1 MTEKYTRTASHDLLQ
16 GLVDLGIEYLFC
28 NLGTDHAPLIEEM
41 AHWRAQG
48 KSFPQLILCPHE
60 NTAVHM
66 AGGYAVATGRGQ
78 AVLVHVDAGTANA
91 AMGLHNLCRT
101 RIPVLLIA
109 GRAPATT
116 FDNVTGGRD
125 TYVHFI
131 QEPFDQAS
139 VVRPYVKWEYNLAWP
154 SMAHEVISRAGA
166 VMQSDPTGPVYLTLP
181 REVLA
186 APVDAESLGAYGH
199 QNHLPVKAQGA
210 DADAIQAIARQLMA
224 SENPMLVS
232 AYAGRNHE
240 APALIEKLAEL
251 CGMRVCE
258 FNSIYLNIRRDS
270 PYFAGYHPGAFTEQA
285 DFGLMVDVDVPWI
298 PKTTRVNPNAYW
310 AQMDVDAIKRDIP
323 MWGFALNARL
333 EGDSVKL
340 LTQLIAAIEQN
351 ATPEFRFKAQQR
363 GQVLKAEHAKNKQRA
378 AKMAQEPGTLNAINP
393 HFLCAAL
400 GQHIHLEDV
409 VLNEAIRNTM
419 AVFEQIPRELPG
431 SLMGLSGGGLGFS
444 AGTALGMKL
453 AQASSN
459 ALSNAQGRVIHFVGD
474 GSFYFSNPSA
484 VYAVARQ
491 YNLPIL
497 TVLLDN
503 GGWSAV
509 KESTLRMYP
518 LGEAKNTNQFASD
531 LGYCTD
537 FAAIAEAAGAHGE
550 RLVDPTQVSASIA
563 RCLAALDAGQSALL
577 HVRITPL

>member
-1 MTEKYTRTASHDLLQ
+1 MSKEYMRTASNDLLQ

-41 AHWRAQG
+41 AHWREQG
-48 KSFPQLILCPHE
+48 RAFPKLILCPHE

-109 GRAPATT
+109 GRAPMTT
-116 FDNVTGGRD
+116 FDDVTGGRD

-154 SMAHEVISRAGA
+154 SMAHEVVSRAGA

-186 APVDAESLGAYGH
+186 APVDAASVGAYGH

-210 DADAIQAIARQLMA
+210 DSSAVRAIAEQLMR
-224 SENPMLVS
+224 SENPMLVT
-232 AYAGRNHE
+232 AYAGRNRE
-240 APALIEKLAEL
+240 APALIEKLAAL

-258 FNSIYLNIRRDS
+258 FNTIYMNIRRES
-270 PYFAGYHPGAFTEQA
+270 PYFGGYNPAAFTEQA

-310 AQMDVDAIKRDIP
+310 AQLDVDAIKRDIP
-323 MWGFALNARL
+323 MWGFPLNARI
-333 EGDSVKL
+333 EGDSVRL
-340 LTQLIAAIEQN
+340 ITQLIEIIESS
-351 ATPEFRFKAQQR
+351 ATPEFKTKAAAR
-363 GQVLKAEHAKNKQRA
+363 GLALKSAHAQNRQKA
-378 AKMAQEPGTLNAINP
+378 ASLAQARGVVNAINP
-393 HFLCAAL
+393 HYLCAVM
-400 GQHIHLEDV
+400 GQKIDLHDV

-419 AVFEQIPRELPG
+419 AVFEQIPREVPG

-444 AGTALGMKL
+444 AGTALGIKL
-453 AQASSN
+453 AQAKN
-459 ALSNAQGRVIHFVGD
+459 RVIHFVGD
-474 GSFYFSNPSA
+474 GSFYFSNPSS
-484 VYAVARQ
+484 VYAVANQ
-491 YNLPIL
+491 YGLPIL

-518 LGEAKNTNQFASD
+518 QGEAKSTNQFASD
-531 LGYCTD
+531 LGYSTD

-550 RLVDPTQVSASIA
+550 RLTDPEQVEATIE
-563 RCLAALDAGQSALL
+563 RCLDALDAGRSALL

>member
-1 MTEKYTRTASHDLLQ
+1 MSKEYMRTASSDLLQ

-41 AHWRAQG
+41 AHWREQG
-48 KSFPQLILCPHE
+48 RAFPKLILCPHE

-109 GRAPATT
+109 GRAPMTT
-116 FDNVTGGRD
+116 FDDVTGGRD

-154 SMAHEVISRAGA
+154 SMAHEVVSRAGA

-186 APVDAESLGAYGH
+186 APVDAASVGAYGH
-199 QNHLPVKAQGA
+199 QNHLPVRAQGA
-210 DADAIQAIARQLMA
+210 DPSAVRAIAEQLMR
-224 SENPMLVS
+224 SDNPMLVT
-232 AYAGRNHE
+232 AYAGRNRE
-240 APALIEKLAEL
+240 APALIEKLAVL

-258 FNSIYLNIRRDS
+258 FNTIYMNIRRDS
-270 PYFAGYHPGAFTEQA
+270 PYFAGYNPAAFTEQA

-310 AQMDVDAIKRDIP
+310 AQLDVDAIKRDIP
-323 MWGFALNARL
+323 MWGFPLNARI
-333 EGDSVKL
+333 EGDSVRL
-340 LTQLIAAIEQN
+340 IAQLIEIIESS
-351 ATPEFRFKAQQR
+351 ATPEFKTKAAAR
-363 GQVLKAEHAKNKQRA
+363 GLALKTAHAQNRQKA
-378 AKMAQEPGTLNAINP
+378 ASLAQAKGVVNAINP
-393 HFLCAAL
+393 HYLCAVM
-400 GQHIHLEDV
+400 GQKIDLHDV

-419 AVFEQIPRELPG
+419 AVFEQIPREVPG

-444 AGTALGMKL
+444 AGTALGIKL
-453 AQASSN
+453 AQAKN
-459 ALSNAQGRVIHFVGD
+459 RVIHFVGD
-474 GSFYFSNPSA
+474 GSFYFSNPSS
-484 VYAVARQ
+484 VYSVANQ
-491 YNLPIL
+491 YGLPIL

-518 LGEAKNTNQFASD
+518 QGEAKSTNQFASD
-531 LGYCTD
+531 LGYATD

-550 RLVDPTQVSASIA
+550 RLTDPEQVEAAIE
-563 RCLAALDAGQSALL
+563 RCLAALDAGRSALL

>member
-1 MTEKYTRTASHDLLQ
+1 MSENYTRTASHDLLQ

-41 AHWRAQG
+41 AHWREQG
-48 KSFPQLILCPHE
+48 RAFPKLILCPHE

-109 GRAPATT
+109 GRAPMST
-116 FDNVTGGRD
+116 FDSATGGRD

-186 APVDAESLGAYGH
+186 APVDAQSIGAYGH

-210 DADAIQAIARQLMA
+210 DAYAIAQIAAKLMA
-224 SENPMLVS
+224 SENPMLVT
-232 AYAGRNHE
+232 AYAGRNRA
-240 APALIEKLAEL
+240 APALIEKLAML

-258 FNSIYLNIRRDS
+258 FNSIYLNIRRNS
-270 PYFAGYHPGAFTEQA
+270 PFFAGYNPAAFTEQA

-310 AQMDVDAIKRDIP
+310 AQLDVDAIKRDIP
-323 MWGFALNARL
+323 MWGFPLNARI
-333 EGDSVKL
+333 EGDSVRL
-340 LTQLIAAIEQN
+340 LTQLIECIEQT
-351 ATPEFRFKAQQR
+351 ATPAFKAMASQR
-363 GQVLKAEHAKNKQRA
+363 SLIIQAEHEKNQQKA
-378 AKMAQEPGTLNAINP
+378 AAMAQEPGKVNAINP
-393 HFLCAAL
+393 HFLCAAI
-400 GQHIHLEDV
+400 GRQIRSEDV

-419 AVFEQIPRELPG
+419 AVFEQIPREMPG
-431 SLMGLSGGGLGFS
+431 TLMGLSGGGLGFS
-444 AGTALGMKL
+444 AGTALGIKL
-453 AQASSN
+453 AQTQS
-459 ALSNAQGRVIHFVGD
+459 RVIHFVGD
-474 GSFYFSNPSA
+474 GSFYFSNPSS
-484 VYAVARQ
+484 VYAVAHQ
-491 YNLPIL
+491 YDLPIL

-518 LGEAKNTNQFASD
+518 QGEAKSTNQFASD
-531 LGYCTD
+531 LGYGTD

-550 RLVDPTQVSASIA
+550 RLVDPSQTEAAIA

>member
-1 MTEKYTRTASHDLLQ
+1 MSKEYMRTASSDLLQ

-41 AHWRAQG
+41 AHWREQG
-48 KSFPQLILCPHE
+48 RAFPKLILCPHE

-109 GRAPATT
+109 GRAPMTT
-116 FDNVTGGRD
+116 FDDVTGGRD

-154 SMAHEVISRAGA
+154 SMAHEVVSRAGA

-186 APVDAESLGAYGH
+186 APVDAASVGAYGH
-199 QNHLPVKAQGA
+199 QNHLPVRAQGA
-210 DADAIQAIARQLMA
+210 DPSAVRAIAEQLMR
-224 SENPMLVS
+224 SDNPMLVT
-232 AYAGRNHE
+232 AYAGRNRE
-240 APALIEKLAEL
+240 APALIEKLAIL

-258 FNSIYLNIRRDS
+258 FNTIYMNIRRDS
-270 PYFAGYHPGAFTEQA
+270 PYFAGYNPAAFTEQA

-310 AQMDVDAIKRDIP
+310 AQLDVDAIKRDIP
-323 MWGFALNARL
+323 MWGFPLNARI
-333 EGDSVKL
+333 EGDSVRL
-340 LTQLIAAIEQN
+340 IAQLIEIIESS
-351 ATPEFRFKAQQR
+351 ATPEFKTKAAAR
-363 GQVLKAEHAKNKQRA
+363 GLALKTAHAQNRQKA
-378 AKMAQEPGTLNAINP
+378 ASLAQAKGVVNAINP
-393 HFLCAAL
+393 HYLCAVM
-400 GQHIHLEDV
+400 GQKIDLHDV

-419 AVFEQIPRELPG
+419 AVFEQIPREVPG

-444 AGTALGMKL
+444 AGTALGIKL
-453 AQASSN
+453 AQAKN
-459 ALSNAQGRVIHFVGD
+459 RVIHFVGD
-474 GSFYFSNPSA
+474 GSFYFSNPSS
-484 VYAVARQ
+484 VYAVANQ
-491 YNLPIL
+491 YGLPIL

-518 LGEAKNTNQFASD
+518 QGEAKSTNQFASD
-531 LGYCTD
+531 LGYATD

-550 RLVDPTQVSASIA
+550 RLTDPEQVEAAIE
-563 RCLAALDAGQSALL
+563 RCLAALDAGRSALL

>member
-1 MTEKYTRTASHDLLQ
+1 MSENYTRTASHDLLQ

-41 AHWRAQG
+41 AHWREQG
-48 KSFPQLILCPHE
+48 RAFPKLILCPHE

-109 GRAPATT
+109 GRAPMST
-116 FDNVTGGRD
+116 FDSATGGRD

-186 APVDAESLGAYGH
+186 APVDAQSIGAYGH

-210 DADAIQAIARQLMA
+210 DANAIAQIAAKLMA
-224 SENPMLVS
+224 SENPMLVT
-232 AYAGRNHE
+232 AYAGRNHA
-240 APALIEKLAEL
+240 APALIEKLAML

-258 FNSIYLNIRRDS
+258 FNSIYLNIRRNS
-270 PYFAGYHPGAFTEQA
+270 PFFAGYNPTAFTEQA

-310 AQMDVDAIKRDIP
+310 AQLDVDAIKRDIP
-323 MWGFALNARL
+323 MWGFPLNARI
-333 EGDSVKL
+333 EGDSVRL
-340 LTQLIAAIEQN
+340 LTQLIECIEQT
-351 ATPEFRFKAQQR
+351 ATPAFKAMASQR
-363 GQVLKAEHAKNKQRA
+363 SLIIQAEHEKNQQRA
-378 AKMAQEPGTLNAINP
+378 ATMAQEPGKVNAINP
-393 HFLCAAL
+393 HFLCAAI
-400 GQHIHLEDV
+400 GRQIRSEDV

-419 AVFEQIPRELPG
+419 AVFEQIPREMPG
-431 SLMGLSGGGLGFS
+431 TLMGLSGGGLGFS
-444 AGTALGMKL
+444 AGTALGIKL
-453 AQASSN
+453 AQSQS
-459 ALSNAQGRVIHFVGD
+459 RVIHFVGD
-474 GSFYFSNPSA
+474 GSFYFSNPSS
-484 VYAVARQ
+484 VYAVAHQ
-491 YNLPIL
+491 YDLPIL

-518 LGEAKNTNQFASD
+518 KGEAKSTNQFASD
-531 LGYCTD
+531 LGYGTD

-550 RLVDPTQVSASIA
+550 RLVDPSQTEAAVA

>member
-1 MTEKYTRTASHDLLQ
+1 MTQEYIRTAANDLLQ

-41 AHWRAQG
+41 AHWREQG
-48 KSFPQLILCPHE
+48 RAFPKLILCPHE

-109 GRAPATT
+109 GRAPMST
-116 FDNVTGGRD
+116 FDDATGGRD

-154 SMAHEVISRAGA
+154 SMAHEVVSRAGA

-186 APVDAESLGAYGH
+186 APVDAASVGAFGH

-210 DADAIQAIARQLMA
+210 DPSAVRAIAEQLMR
-224 SENPMLVS
+224 SENPMLVT
-232 AYAGRNHE
+232 AYAGRNHQ
-240 APALIEKLAEL
+240 APALIEKLAIL

-258 FNSIYLNIRRDS
+258 FNSIYMNIRRDS
-270 PYFAGYHPGAFTEQA
+270 PYFAGYNPAAFTEQA
-285 DFGLMVDVDVPWI
+285 DFGLLVDVDVPWI

-310 AQMDVDAIKRDIP
+310 AQLDVDAIKRDIP
-323 MWGFALNARL
+323 MWGFPLNARI
-333 EGDSVKL
+333 EGDSVRL
-340 LTQLIAAIEQN
+340 ITQLIEIIEAS
-351 ATPEFRFKAQQR
+351 ATPAFKTKAADRALALQAAHAQNR
-363 GQVLKAEHAKNKQRA
+363 QRA
-378 AKMAQEPGTLNAINP
+378 ASLAQAPGVVNAINP
-393 HFLCAAL
+393 HYLCAAI
-400 GQHIHLEDV
+400 GQQIRLQDM

-419 AVFEQIPRELPG
+419 AVFEQIPREVPG

-453 AQASSN
+453 AQADN
-459 ALSNAQGRVIHFVGD
+459 RVIHFVGD
-474 GSFYFSNPSA
+474 GSFYFSNPSS
-484 VYAVARQ
+484 VYAVASQ
-491 YNLPIL
+491 YGLPIL

-518 LGEAKNTNQFASD
+518 QGQAKGTNQFASD
-531 LGYCTD
+531 LGYPTD

-550 RLVDPTQVSASIA
+550 RLVDPAHVEAAIA
-563 RCLAALDAGQSALL
+563 RCLAALDAGRSALL

>member
-1 MTEKYTRTASHDLLQ
+1 MSENYTRTASHDLLQ
-16 GLVDLGIEYLFC
+16 GLVDLGIDYLFC

-41 AHWRAQG
+41 AHWREQG
-48 KSFPQLILCPHE
+48 RAFPKLILCPHE

-109 GRAPATT
+109 GRAPMST
-116 FDNVTGGRD
+116 FDSATGGRD

-186 APVDAESLGAYGH
+186 APVDAQSLGAYGH

-210 DADAIQAIARQLMA
+210 DAKAIQQIAAKLMS
-224 SENPMLVS
+224 SENPMLVT
-232 AYAGRNHE
+232 AYAGRNHA
-240 APALIEKLAEL
+240 APALIEKLASV

-258 FNSIYLNIRRDS
+258 FNSIYLNIRRNS
-270 PYFAGYHPGAFTEQA
+270 PFFAGYNPAALTEQA

-298 PKTTRVNPNAYW
+298 PKTTRVNPHAYW
-310 AQMDVDAIKRDIP
+310 AQLDVDAIKRDIP
-323 MWGFALNARL
+323 MWSFPLNARI
-333 EGDSVKL
+333 EGDSVRL
-340 LTQLIAAIEQN
+340 LTQLIECIEET
-351 ATPEFRFKAQQR
+351 ATPSFKAMAIQR
-363 GQVLKAEHAKNKQRA
+363 SLIIQAEHEKNQQRA
-378 AKMAQEPGTLNAINP
+378 AAMAKEPGKVNAINP
-393 HFLCAAL
+393 HFLCAAIGL
-400 GQHIHLEDV
+400 QIRSEDV
-409 VLNEAIRNTM
+409 ILNEAIRNTM

-431 SLMGLSGGGLGFS
+431 TLMGLSGGGLGFS
-444 AGTALGMKL
+444 AGTALGIKL
-453 AQASSN
+453 AQTQS
-459 ALSNAQGRVIHFVGD
+459 RVIHFVGD
-474 GSFYFSNPSA
+474 GSFYFSNPSS

-518 LGEAKNTNQFASD
+518 HGEAKSTNQFASD
-531 LGYCTD
+531 LGYGTD

-550 RLVDPTQVSASIA
+550 RLVDPSQTEAAIE

>member
-1 MTEKYTRTASHDLLQ
+1 MSQPYTRTASNDLLQ

-41 AHWRAQG
+41 AHWREQG
-48 KSFPQLILCPHE
+48 RAFPNLILCPHE

-109 GRAPATT
+109 GRAPMTT
-116 FDNVTGGRD
+116 FDDVTGGRD

-154 SMAHEVISRAGA
+154 SMAHEVVSRAGA

-186 APVDAESLGAYGH
+186 APVDAASVGAYGH

-210 DADAIQAIARQLMA
+210 DASAVRAIAEQLMR
-224 SENPMLVS
+224 SDNPMLVT
-232 AYAGRNHE
+232 AYAGRNRE
-240 APALIEKLAEL
+240 APALIEKLAVL

-258 FNSIYLNIRRDS
+258 FNTIYMNIRRDS
-270 PYFAGYHPGAFTEQA
+270 PYFAGYNPAAFTEQA

-310 AQMDVDAIKRDIP
+310 AQLDVDAIKRDIP
-323 MWGFALNARL
+323 MWGFPLNARI
-333 EGDSVKL
+333 EGDSARL
-340 LTQLIAAIEQN
+340 IAQLIEIIESS
-351 ATPEFRFKAQQR
+351 ATPEFKTKAAARGLAFKTAHAQNRQ
-363 GQVLKAEHAKNKQRA
+363 KAASLAQAK
-378 AKMAQEPGTLNAINP
+378 GVVNAINP
-393 HFLCAAL
+393 HYLCAVM
-400 GQHIHLEDV
+400 GQKIDLHDV

-419 AVFEQIPRELPG
+419 AVFEQIPREVPG

-444 AGTALGMKL
+444 AGTALGIKL
-453 AQASSN
+453 AQADN
-459 ALSNAQGRVIHFVGD
+459 RVIHFVGD
-474 GSFYFSNPSA
+474 GSFYFSNPSS
-484 VYAVARQ
+484 VYAVANQ
-491 YNLPIL
+491 YGLPIL

-518 LGEAKNTNQFASD
+518 QGEAKSTNQFASD
-531 LGYCTD
+531 LGYSTD

-550 RLVDPTQVSASIA
+550 RLTDPEQVEAAIE
-563 RCLAALDAGQSALL
+563 RCLAALDAGRSALL

>member
-1 MTEKYTRTASHDLLQ
+1 MSQPYIRTASNDLLQ

-41 AHWRAQG
+41 AHWREQG
-48 KSFPQLILCPHE
+48 RAFPKLILCPHE

-109 GRAPATT
+109 GRAPMST
-116 FDNVTGGRD
+116 FDGATGGRD

-154 SMAHEVISRAGA
+154 SMAHEVVSRAGA

-186 APVDAESLGAYGH
+186 APVDAASVGAYGH

-210 DADAIQAIARQLMA
+210 DASAVRAIAEQLMR
-224 SENPMLVS
+224 SDNPMLVT
-232 AYAGRNHE
+232 AYAGRNRE
-240 APALIEKLAEL
+240 APALIEKLAVL

-258 FNSIYLNIRRDS
+258 FNTIYMNIRRDS
-270 PYFAGYHPGAFTEQA
+270 PYFAGYNPAAFTEQA

-310 AQMDVDAIKRDIP
+310 AQLDVDAIKRDIP
-323 MWGFALNARL
+323 MWGFPLNARI
-333 EGDSVKL
+333 EGDSVRL
-340 LTQLIAAIEQN
+340 IVQLIEIIESS
-351 ATPEFRFKAQQR
+351 ATPEFKTKAAARGLAFKTAHAQ
-363 GQVLKAEHAKNKQRA
+363 NKQKA
-378 AKMAQEPGTLNAINP
+378 ASLAQAKGVVNAINP
-393 HFLCAAL
+393 HYLCAVM
-400 GQHIHLEDV
+400 GQKIEMHDV

-419 AVFEQIPRELPG
+419 AVFEQIPREVPG

-444 AGTALGMKL
+444 AGTALGIKL
-453 AQASSN
+453 AQADN
-459 ALSNAQGRVIHFVGD
+459 RVIHFVGD
-474 GSFYFSNPSA
+474 GSFYFSNPSS
-484 VYAVARQ
+484 VYAVANQ
-491 YNLPIL
+491 YGLPIL
-497 TVLLDN
+497 TVILDN

-518 LGEAKNTNQFASD
+518 QGEAKSTNQFASD
-531 LGYCTD
+531 LGYSTD

-550 RLVDPTQVSASIA
+550 RLTDPEQVEAAIE

>member
-1 MTEKYTRTASHDLLQ
+1 MTPSSNYTRTASHDLLQ

-41 AHWRAQG
+41 AHWRSQG
-48 KSFPQLILCPHE
+48 RAFPQLILCPHE

-109 GRAPATT
+109 GRAPMST
-116 FDNVTGGRD
+116 FDNATGGRD

-154 SMAHEVISRAGA
+154 SMAHEVVSRAGA

-186 APVDAESLGAYGH
+186 APVDAESIGAYGH
-199 QNHLPVKAQGA
+199 QNHMPVKAQGA
-210 DADAIQAIARQLMA
+210 DLETIQAIAAQLMA
-224 SENPMLVS
+224 SDNPMLVT

-240 APALIEKLAEL
+240 APALIERLAEL

-258 FNSIYLNIRRDS
+258 FNSIYLNIRRNS
-270 PYFAGYHPGAFTEQA
+270 PYFAGYNPAAFTAQA

-298 PKTTRVNPNAYW
+298 PKTTRVNPDAYW

-323 MWGFALNARL
+323 MWGFPLNARV

-340 LTQLIAAIEQN
+340 LKQLIAVIEN
-351 ATPEFRFKAQQR
+351 IATPEFKRKAQER
-363 GQVLKAEHAKNKQRA
+363 GQTFLAEQEKNKQRVA
-378 AKMAQEPGTLNAINP
+378 ALAHDPGKVNAINP
-393 HFLCAAL
+393 HFLCAAF
-400 GQHIHLEDV
+400 GQLIDSKDV

-419 AVFEQIPRELPG
+419 AVFEQIPREVPG

-453 AQASSN
+453 AQSEN
-459 ALSNAQGRVIHFVGD
+459 RVIHFVGD

-518 LGEAKNTNQFASD
+518 LGEAKKTDQFASD
-531 LGYCTD
+531 LGYGTD

-550 RLVDPTQVSASIA
+550 RLVDPAEVTASIK
-563 RCLAALDAGQSALL
+563 RCLAALDSGQSALL

>member
-1 MTEKYTRTASHDLLQ
+1 MSKEYMRTASSDLLQ

-41 AHWRAQG
+41 AHWREQG
-48 KSFPQLILCPHE
+48 RAFPKLILCPHE

-109 GRAPATT
+109 GRAPMTT
-116 FDNVTGGRD
+116 FDDVTGGRD

-154 SMAHEVISRAGA
+154 SMAHEVVSRAGA

-186 APVDAESLGAYGH
+186 APVDAASVGAYGH
-199 QNHLPVKAQGA
+199 QNHLPVRAQGA
-210 DADAIQAIARQLMA
+210 DPSAVRAIAEQLMR
-224 SENPMLVS
+224 SDNPMLVT
-232 AYAGRNHE
+232 AYAGRNRE
-240 APALIEKLAEL
+240 APALIEKLAVL

-258 FNSIYLNIRRDS
+258 FNTIYMNIRRDS
-270 PYFAGYHPGAFTEQA
+270 PYFAGYNPAAFTEQA

-310 AQMDVDAIKRDIP
+310 AQLDVDAIKRDIP
-323 MWGFALNARL
+323 MWGFPLNARI
-333 EGDSVKL
+333 EGDSVRL
-340 LTQLIAAIEQN
+340 IAQLIEIIEN
-351 ATPEFRFKAQQR
+351 SATPEFKTKAATR
-363 GQVLKAEHAKNKQRA
+363 GLALKTAHEQNKQRA
-378 AKMAQEPGTLNAINP
+378 ASLAQVRGAVNAINP
-393 HFLCAAL
+393 HYLCAVM
-400 GQHIHLEDV
+400 GQQIDLHDV

-419 AVFEQIPRELPG
+419 AVFEQIPREVPG

-444 AGTALGMKL
+444 AGTALGIKL
-453 AQASSN
+453 AQAKN
-459 ALSNAQGRVIHFVGD
+459 RVIHFVGD
-474 GSFYFSNPSA
+474 GSFYFSNPSS
-484 VYAVARQ
+484 VYAVANQ
-491 YNLPIL
+491 YGLPIL

-518 LGEAKNTNQFASD
+518 QGEAKSTNQFASD
-531 LGYCTD
+531 LGYSTD

-550 RLVDPTQVSASIA
+550 RLTDPEQVEAAIE
-563 RCLAALDAGQSALL
+563 RCLAALDAGRSALL

>member
-1 MTEKYTRTASHDLLQ
+1 MSKEYMRTASSDLLQ

-41 AHWRAQG
+41 AHWREQG
-48 KSFPQLILCPHE
+48 RAFPKLILCPHE

-109 GRAPATT
+109 GRAPMTT
-116 FDNVTGGRD
+116 FDDVTGGRD

-154 SMAHEVISRAGA
+154 SMAHEVVSRAGA
-166 VMQSDPTGPVYLTLP
+166 VMQSDPTGPVYLTLR

-186 APVDAESLGAYGH
+186 APVDAASVGAYGH

-210 DADAIQAIARQLMA
+210 DASAVRAIAEQLMR
-224 SENPMLVS
+224 SDNPMLVT
-232 AYAGRNHE
+232 AYAGRNRE
-240 APALIEKLAEL
+240 APALIEKLAVL

-258 FNSIYLNIRRDS
+258 FNTIYMNIRRDS
-270 PYFAGYHPGAFTEQA
+270 PYFGGYNPAAFTEQA

-310 AQMDVDAIKRDIP
+310 AQLDVDAIKRDIP
-323 MWGFALNARL
+323 MWGFPLNARI
-333 EGDSVKL
+333 EGDSIRL
-340 LTQLIAAIEQN
+340 IAQLIEIIESS
-351 ATPEFRFKAQQR
+351 ATPEFKTKAAAR
-363 GQVLKAEHAKNKQRA
+363 GLALKTAHAQNRQKA
-378 AKMAQEPGTLNAINP
+378 ASLAQAKGVVNAINP
-393 HFLCAAL
+393 HYLCAVM
-400 GQHIHLEDV
+400 GQKIDLHDV

-419 AVFEQIPRELPG
+419 AVFEQIPREEPG

-444 AGTALGMKL
+444 AGTALGIKL
-453 AQASSN
+453 AQEKN
-459 ALSNAQGRVIHFVGD
+459 RVIHFVGD
-474 GSFYFSNPSA
+474 GSFYFSNPSS
-484 VYAVARQ
+484 VYAVANQ
-491 YNLPIL
+491 YGLPIL

-518 LGEAKNTNQFASD
+518 QGEAKSTNQFASD
-531 LGYCTD
+531 LGYSTD

-550 RLVDPTQVSASIA
+550 RLTDPEQVEAAVERS
-563 RCLAALDAGQSALL
+563 LAALDAGRSVLL

>member
-1 MTEKYTRTASHDLLQ
+1 MSENYTRTASHDLLQ

-41 AHWRAQG
+41 AHWREQG
-48 KSFPQLILCPHE
+48 RAFPKLILCPHE

-101 RIPVLLIA
+101 RTPVLLIA
-109 GRAPATT
+109 GRAPMST
-116 FDNVTGGRD
+116 FDSATGGRD

-186 APVDAESLGAYGH
+186 APVDAQSIGAYGH

-210 DADAIQAIARQLMA
+210 DANAIAQIAAKLMG
-224 SENPMLVS
+224 SENPMLVT
-232 AYAGRNHE
+232 AYAGRNHA
-240 APALIEKLAEL
+240 APALIEKLAML

-258 FNSIYLNIRRDS
+258 FNSIYLNIRRNS
-270 PYFAGYHPGAFTEQA
+270 PFFAGYNPAAFTEQA

-310 AQMDVDAIKRDIP
+310 AQLDVDAIKRDIP
-323 MWGFALNARL
+323 MWGFPLNARI
-333 EGDSVKL
+333 EGDSVRL
-340 LTQLIAAIEQN
+340 LTQLIECIEQT
-351 ATPEFRFKAQQR
+351 ATPAFKAMASQR
-363 GQVLKAEHAKNKQRA
+363 SLIIQAEHEKNQQKA
-378 AKMAQEPGTLNAINP
+378 AAMAQEPGKVNAINP
-393 HFLCAAL
+393 HFLCAAI
-400 GQHIHLEDV
+400 GRQIRSEDV

-419 AVFEQIPRELPG
+419 AVFEQIPREIPG
-431 SLMGLSGGGLGFS
+431 TLMGLSGGGLGFS
-444 AGTALGMKL
+444 AGTALGIKL
-453 AQASSN
+453 AQTQS
-459 ALSNAQGRVIHFVGD
+459 RVIHFVGD
-474 GSFYFSNPSA
+474 GSFYFSNPSS
-484 VYAVARQ
+484 VYAVAHQ
-491 YNLPIL
+491 YDLPIL

-518 LGEAKNTNQFASD
+518 KGEAKSTNQFASD
-531 LGYCTD
+531 LGYGTD

-550 RLVDPTQVSASIA
+550 RLVDPSQTEAAIA

>member
-1 MTEKYTRTASHDLLQ
+1 MSQPYTRTASNDLLQ

-41 AHWRAQG
+41 AHWREQG
-48 KSFPQLILCPHE
+48 RAFPNLILCPHE

-109 GRAPATT
+109 GRAPMTT
-116 FDNVTGGRD
+116 FDDVTGGRD

-154 SMAHEVISRAGA
+154 SMAHEVVSRAGA

-186 APVDAESLGAYGH
+186 APVDAASVGAYGH

-210 DADAIQAIARQLMA
+210 DASAVRAIAEQLMR
-224 SENPMLVS
+224 SDNPMLVT
-232 AYAGRNHE
+232 AYAGRNRE
-240 APALIEKLAEL
+240 APALIEKLAVL

-258 FNSIYLNIRRDS
+258 FNTIYMNIRRDS
-270 PYFAGYHPGAFTEQA
+270 PYFAGYNPAAFTEQA

-310 AQMDVDAIKRDIP
+310 AQLDVDAIKRDIP
-323 MWGFALNARL
+323 MWGFPLNARI
-333 EGDSVKL
+333 EGDSARL
-340 LTQLIAAIEQN
+340 IAQLIEIIESS
-351 ATPEFRFKAQQR
+351 ATPEFKTKAAAR
-363 GQVLKAEHAKNKQRA
+363 GLALKTAHAQNRQKA
-378 AKMAQEPGTLNAINP
+378 ASLAQAKGVVNAINP
-393 HFLCAAL
+393 HYLCAVM
-400 GQHIHLEDV
+400 GQKIDLHDV

-419 AVFEQIPRELPG
+419 AVFEQIPREVPG

-444 AGTALGMKL
+444 AGTALGIKL
-453 AQASSN
+453 AQADN
-459 ALSNAQGRVIHFVGD
+459 RVIHFVGD
-474 GSFYFSNPSA
+474 GSFYFSNPSS
-484 VYAVARQ
+484 VYAVANQ
-491 YNLPIL
+491 YGLPIL
-497 TVLLDN
+497 TVILDN

-518 LGEAKNTNQFASD
+518 QGEAKSTNQFASD
-531 LGYCTD
+531 LGYSTD

-550 RLVDPTQVSASIA
+550 RLTDPEQVEAAIE
-563 RCLAALDAGQSALL
+563 RCLAALDAGRSALL

>member
-1 MTEKYTRTASHDLLQ
+1 MRTASSDLLQ

-41 AHWRAQG
+41 AHWREQG
-48 KSFPQLILCPHE
+48 RAFPKLILCPHE

-109 GRAPATT
+109 GRAPMTT
-116 FDNVTGGRD
+116 FDDVTGGRD

-154 SMAHEVISRAGA
+154 AMAHEVVSRAGA

-186 APVDAESLGAYGH
+186 APVDAASVGAYGH

-210 DADAIQAIARQLMA
+210 DSSAVRAIAEQLMR
-224 SENPMLVS
+224 SENPMLIT

-240 APALIEKLAEL
+240 APALIEKLAAL

-258 FNSIYLNIRRDS
+258 FNTIYMNIRRDS
-270 PYFAGYHPGAFTEQA
+270 PYFGGYNPAAFTEQA

-310 AQMDVDAIKRDIP
+310 AQLDVDAIKRDIP
-323 MWGFALNARL
+323 MWGFPLNARI
-333 EGDSVKL
+333 EGDSVRL
-340 LTQLIAAIEQN
+340 ITQLIEIIESS
-351 ATPEFRFKAQQR
+351 ATPEFKTKAAAR
-363 GQVLKAEHAKNKQRA
+363 GLALKTAHAQNRQKA
-378 AKMAQEPGTLNAINP
+378 ASLAQARGVVNAINP
-393 HFLCAAL
+393 HYLCAVM
-400 GQHIHLEDV
+400 GQKIDLHDV

-419 AVFEQIPRELPG
+419 AVFEQIPREVPG

-444 AGTALGMKL
+444 AGTALGIKL
-453 AQASSN
+453 AQADN
-459 ALSNAQGRVIHFVGD
+459 RVIHFVGD
-474 GSFYFSNPSA
+474 GSFYFSNPSS
-484 VYAVARQ
+484 VYAVANQ
-491 YNLPIL
+491 YGLPIL

-518 LGEAKNTNQFASD
+518 QGEAKSTNQFASD
-531 LGYCTD
+531 LGYSTD

-550 RLVDPTQVSASIA
+550 RLTDPEQVEAAIE
-563 RCLAALDAGQSALL
+563 RCLAALDAGRSALL

>member
-1 MTEKYTRTASHDLLQ
+1 MSQEYIRTASHDLLQ

-41 AHWRAQG
+41 AHWREQG
-48 KSFPQLILCPHE
+48 RAFPKLILCPHE

-109 GRAPATT
+109 GRAPMST
-116 FDNVTGGRD
+116 FDDATGGRD

-154 SMAHEVISRAGA
+154 SMAHEVVSRAGA

-186 APVDAESLGAYGH
+186 APVDVASLGAYGH

-210 DADAIQAIARQLMA
+210 DTKAVRVIAEQLMR
-224 SENPMLVS
+224 SENPMLVT

-240 APALIEKLAEL
+240 APALIEKLAIL

-258 FNSIYLNIRRDS
+258 FNTIYMNIRRDS
-270 PYFAGYHPGAFTEQA
+270 PYFGGYNPAAFTEQA

-310 AQMDVDAIKRDIP
+310 AQLDVDAIKRDIP
-323 MWGFALNARL
+323 MWGFPLNARI
-333 EGDSVKL
+333 EGDSVRL
-340 LTQLIAAIEQN
+340 ISQLIEIIEGH
-351 ATPEFRFKAQQR
+351 ATPEFKIKAAAR
-363 GQVLKAEHAKNKQRA
+363 GLALQTAHAQNQHRA
-378 AKMAQEPGTLNAINP
+378 ASLAQVPGVVNAINP
-393 HFLCAAL
+393 HYLCAAI
-400 GQHIHLEDV
+400 GQQIDLHDV

-444 AGTALGMKL
+444 AGTALGIKL
-453 AQASSN
+453 AQAKN
-459 ALSNAQGRVIHFVGD
+459 RVIHFVGD
-474 GSFYFSNPSA
+474 GSFYFSNPSS
-484 VYAVARQ
+484 VYAVANQ
-491 YNLPIL
+491 YGLPIL

-518 LGEAKNTNQFASD
+518 QGEAKGTNQFASE
-531 LGYCTD
+531 LGYTTD

-550 RLVDPTQVSASIA
+550 SLVVPAQVEAAIA
-563 RCLAALDAGQSALL
+563 RCLAALDSGRSALL

>member
-1 MTEKYTRTASHDLLQ
+1 MSQPYIRTASNDLLQ

-41 AHWRAQG
+41 AHWREQG
-48 KSFPQLILCPHE
+48 RAFPKLILCPHE

-109 GRAPATT
+109 GRAPMST
-116 FDNVTGGRD
+116 FDGVRGGRD

-154 SMAHEVISRAGA
+154 SMAHEVVSRAGA

-186 APVDAESLGAYGH
+186 APVDAASVGAYGH

-210 DADAIQAIARQLMA
+210 DASAVRAIAEQLMR
-224 SENPMLVS
+224 SDNPMLVT
-232 AYAGRNHE
+232 AYAGRNRE
-240 APALIEKLAEL
+240 APALIEKLAVL

-258 FNSIYLNIRRDS
+258 FNTIYMNIRRDS
-270 PYFAGYHPGAFTEQA
+270 PYFAGYNPAAFTEQA

-310 AQMDVDAIKRDIP
+310 AQLDVDAIKRDIP
-323 MWGFALNARL
+323 MWGFPLNARI
-333 EGDSVKL
+333 EGDSVRL
-340 LTQLIAAIEQN
+340 IVQLIEIIESS
-351 ATPEFRFKAQQR
+351 ATPEFKTKAAARGLAFKTAHAQ
-363 GQVLKAEHAKNKQRA
+363 NKQKA
-378 AKMAQEPGTLNAINP
+378 ASLAQAKGVVNAINP
-393 HFLCAAL
+393 HYLCAVM
-400 GQHIHLEDV
+400 GQKIEMHDV

-419 AVFEQIPRELPG
+419 AVFEQIPREVPG

-444 AGTALGMKL
+444 AGTALGIKL
-453 AQASSN
+453 AQADN
-459 ALSNAQGRVIHFVGD
+459 RVIHFVGD
-474 GSFYFSNPSA
+474 GSFYFSNPSS
-484 VYAVARQ
+484 VYAVANQ
-491 YNLPIL
+491 YGLPIL
-497 TVLLDN
+497 TVILDN

-518 LGEAKNTNQFASD
+518 QGEAKSTNQFASD
-531 LGYCTD
+531 LGYSTD

-550 RLVDPTQVSASIA
+550 RLTDPEQVEAAIE

>member
-1 MTEKYTRTASHDLLQ
+1 MSENYTRTASHDLLQ
-16 GLVDLGIEYLFC
+16 GLVDLGIDYLFC

-41 AHWRAQG
+41 AHWREQG
-48 KSFPQLILCPHE
+48 RAFPKLILCPHE

-109 GRAPATT
+109 GRAPMST
-116 FDNVTGGRD
+116 FDSATGGRD

-186 APVDAESLGAYGH
+186 APVDAQSLGAYGH

-210 DADAIQAIARQLMA
+210 DAKAIQQIAAKLMT
-224 SENPMLVS
+224 SQNPMLVT
-232 AYAGRNHE
+232 AYAGRNHA
-240 APALIEKLAEL
+240 APAVIEKLASV

-258 FNSIYLNIRRDS
+258 FNSIYLNIRRNS
-270 PYFAGYHPGAFTEQA
+270 PFFAGYNPAALTEQA

-298 PKTTRVNPNAYW
+298 PKTTRVNPHAYW
-310 AQMDVDAIKRDIP
+310 AQLDVDAIKRDIP
-323 MWGFALNARL
+323 MWGFPLNARI
-333 EGDSVKL
+333 EGDSVRL
-340 LTQLIAAIEQN
+340 LTQLIECIEET
-351 ATPEFRFKAQQR
+351 ATPSFKAMASQR
-363 GQVLKAEHAKNKQRA
+363 SLIIQAEHEKNQQRA
-378 AKMAQEPGTLNAINP
+378 AAMAKEPGKVNAINP
-393 HFLCAAL
+393 HFLCAAI
-400 GQHIHLEDV
+400 GQQIRSEDV
-409 VLNEAIRNTM
+409 ILNEAIRNTM

-431 SLMGLSGGGLGFS
+431 TLMGLSGGGLGFS
-444 AGTALGMKL
+444 AGTALGIKL
-453 AQASSN
+453 AQTQS
-459 ALSNAQGRVIHFVGD
+459 RVIHFVGD
-474 GSFYFSNPSA
+474 GSFYFSNPSS

-518 LGEAKNTNQFASD
+518 HGEAKSTNQFASD
-531 LGYCTD
+531 LGYGTD
-537 FAAIAEAAGAHGE
+537 FAAIAEAAGAYGE
-550 RLVDPTQVSASIA
+550 RLVDPSQTEAAIA

>member
-1 MTEKYTRTASHDLLQ
+1 MTPSSNYTRTASHDLLQ

-41 AHWRAQG
+41 AHWRSQG
-48 KSFPQLILCPHE
+48 RAFPQLILCPHE

-109 GRAPATT
+109 GRAPMST
-116 FDNVTGGRD
+116 FDNATGGRD

-154 SMAHEVISRAGA
+154 SMAHEVVSRAGA

-186 APVDAESLGAYGH
+186 APVDAESIGAYGH
-199 QNHLPVKAQGA
+199 QNHVPVKAQGS
-210 DADAIQAIARQLMA
+210 DPESIQAIAAQLMA
-224 SENPMLVS
+224 SDEPLLVT

-240 APALIEKLAEL
+240 APALIERLAEL

-258 FNSIYLNIRRDS
+258 FNSIYLNIRRNS
-270 PYFAGYHPGAFTEQA
+270 PYFAGFNPAAFTAQA

-298 PKTTRVNPNAYW
+298 PKTTRVNPDAYW

-323 MWGFALNARL
+323 MWGFPLNARL

-340 LTQLIAAIEQN
+340 LKQLIAVIENN
-351 ATPEFRFKAQQR
+351 ATPEFKRKAQER
-363 GQVLKAEHAKNKQRA
+363 GQTFLAEQEKNKQRVA
-378 AKMAQEPGTLNAINP
+378 ALANDPGKVNAINP
-393 HFLCAAL
+393 HFLCAAF
-400 GQHIHLEDV
+400 GQLIDSKDV

-419 AVFEQIPRELPG
+419 AVFEQIPREVPG

-453 AQASSN
+453 AQSEN
-459 ALSNAQGRVIHFVGD
+459 RVIHFVGD

-518 LGEAKNTNQFASD
+518 LGEAKNTDQFASD
-531 LGYCTD
+531 LGYGTD

-550 RLVDPTQVSASIA
+550 RLADPAEVTASIK
-563 RCLAALDAGQSALL
+563 RCLAALDSGQSALL

>member
-1 MTEKYTRTASHDLLQ
+1 MSKEYMRTASSDLLQ

-41 AHWRAQG
+41 AHWREQG
-48 KSFPQLILCPHE
+48 RAFPKLILCPHE

-109 GRAPATT
+109 GRAPMTT
-116 FDNVTGGRD
+116 FDDVTGGRD

-154 SMAHEVISRAGA
+154 SMAHEVVSRAGA

-186 APVDAESLGAYGH
+186 APVDAASVGAYGH
-199 QNHLPVKAQGA
+199 QNHLPVRAQGA
-210 DADAIQAIARQLMA
+210 DPSAVRAIAEQLMR
-224 SENPMLVS
+224 SDNPMLVT
-232 AYAGRNHE
+232 AYAGRNRE
-240 APALIEKLAEL
+240 APALIEKLAVV

-258 FNSIYLNIRRDS
+258 FNTIYMNIRRDS
-270 PYFAGYHPGAFTEQA
+270 PYFAGYNPAAFTEQA

-310 AQMDVDAIKRDIP
+310 AQLDVDAIKRDIP
-323 MWGFALNARL
+323 MWGFPLNARI
-333 EGDSVKL
+333 EGDSVRL
-340 LTQLIAAIEQN
+340 IAQLIEIIESS
-351 ATPEFRFKAQQR
+351 ATPEFKTKAAAR
-363 GQVLKAEHAKNKQRA
+363 GLALKTAHAQNRQKA
-378 AKMAQEPGTLNAINP
+378 ASLAQARGVVNAINP
-393 HFLCAAL
+393 HYLCAVM
-400 GQHIHLEDV
+400 GQKIDLHDV

-419 AVFEQIPRELPG
+419 AVFEQIPREVPG

-444 AGTALGMKL
+444 AGTALGIKL
-453 AQASSN
+453 AQADN
-459 ALSNAQGRVIHFVGD
+459 RVIHFVGD
-474 GSFYFSNPSA
+474 GSFYFSNPSS
-484 VYAVARQ
+484 VYSVANQ
-491 YNLPIL
+491 YGLPIL

-518 LGEAKNTNQFASD
+518 QGEAKSTNQFASD
-531 LGYCTD
+531 LGYSTD

-550 RLVDPTQVSASIA
+550 RLTDPEQVEAAIE
-563 RCLAALDAGQSALL
+563 RCLAALDAGRSALL

>member
-1 MTEKYTRTASHDLLQ
+1 MSKEYMRTASSDLLQ

-41 AHWRAQG
+41 AHWREQG
-48 KSFPQLILCPHE
+48 RAFPKLILCPHE

-109 GRAPATT
+109 GRAPMTT
-116 FDNVTGGRD
+116 FDDVTGGRD

-154 SMAHEVISRAGA
+154 SMAHEVVSRAGA

-186 APVDAESLGAYGH
+186 APVDAASVGAYGH
-199 QNHLPVKAQGA
+199 QNHLPVRAQGA
-210 DADAIQAIARQLMA
+210 DPSAVRAIAEQLMR
-224 SENPMLVS
+224 SDNPMLVT
-232 AYAGRNHE
+232 AYAGRNRE
-240 APALIEKLAEL
+240 APALIEKLAVL

-258 FNSIYLNIRRDS
+258 FNTIYMNIRRDS
-270 PYFAGYHPGAFTEQA
+270 PYFAGYNPAAFTEQA

-310 AQMDVDAIKRDIP
+310 AQLDVDAIKRDIP
-323 MWGFALNARL
+323 MWGFPLNARI
-333 EGDSVKL
+333 EGDSVRL
-340 LTQLIAAIEQN
+340 IAQLIEIIESS
-351 ATPEFRFKAQQR
+351 ATPEFKTKAAAR
-363 GQVLKAEHAKNKQRA
+363 GLALKTAHAQNRQKA
-378 AKMAQEPGTLNAINP
+378 ASLAQAKGVVNAINP
-393 HFLCAAL
+393 HYLCAVM
-400 GQHIHLEDV
+400 GQKIDLHDV

-419 AVFEQIPRELPG
+419 AVFEQIPREVPG

-444 AGTALGMKL
+444 AGTALGIKL
-453 AQASSN
+453 AQAKN
-459 ALSNAQGRVIHFVGD
+459 RVIHFVGD
-474 GSFYFSNPSA
+474 GSFYFSNPSSA
-484 VYAVARQ
+484 YAVANQ
-491 YNLPIL
+491 YDLPIL

-518 LGEAKNTNQFASD
+518 QGEAKSTNQFASD
-531 LGYCTD
+531 LGYSTD

-550 RLVDPTQVSASIA
+550 RLTDPEQVEAAIE
-563 RCLAALDAGQSALL
+563 RCLAALDAGRSALL

>member
-1 MTEKYTRTASHDLLQ
+1 MSQQYIRTAANDLLQ
-16 GLVDLGIEYLFC
+16 GLVDLGIDYLFC

-41 AHWRAQG
+41 AHWREQG
-48 KSFPQLILCPHE
+48 RAFPTLILCPHE

-109 GRAPATT
+109 GRAPMST
-116 FDNVTGGRD
+116 FDDATGGRD

-154 SMAHEVISRAGA
+154 SMAHEVVSRAGA

-186 APVDAESLGAYGH
+186 APVDAASLGAFGH

-210 DADAIQAIARQLMA
+210 DASAVRAIAEQLMR
-224 SENPMLVS
+224 SENPMLVT

-240 APALIEKLAEL
+240 APALIEKLAIL

-258 FNSIYLNIRRDS
+258 FNTIYMNIRRDS
-270 PYFAGYHPGAFTEQA
+270 PYFAGYNPAAFTEQA

-298 PKTTRVNPNAYW
+298 PKTTRVNPQAYW
-310 AQMDVDAIKRDIP
+310 AQLDVDAIKRDIP
-323 MWGFALNARL
+323 MWGFPLNARI
-333 EGDSVKL
+333 EGDSVRL
-340 LTQLIAAIEQN
+340 IAQLIQIIEAS
-351 ATPEFRFKAQQR
+351 ATPEFKTKAAAR
-363 GQVLKAEHAKNKQRA
+363 GLALQAAHAQNRHRA
-378 AKMAQEPGTLNAINP
+378 ASLAQVPGVVNAINP
-393 HFLCAAL
+393 HYLCAAI
-400 GQHIHLEDV
+400 GQQINLQDV

-419 AVFEQIPRELPG
+419 AVFEQIPREVPG

-453 AQASSN
+453 AQADN
-459 ALSNAQGRVIHFVGD
+459 RVIHFVGD
-474 GSFYFSNPSA
+474 GSFYFSNPSS
-484 VYAVARQ
+484 VYAVSSQ
-491 YNLPIL
+491 YGLPIL

-518 LGEAKNTNQFASD
+518 QGQAKGANQFASD
-531 LGYCTD
+531 LGYPTD

-550 RLVDPTQVSASIA
+550 RLVDPAQVEAAIA
-563 RCLAALDAGQSALL
+563 RCLAALDAGRSALL

>member
-1 MTEKYTRTASHDLLQ
+1 MSKEYMRTASSDLLQ

-41 AHWRAQG
+41 AHWREQG
-48 KSFPQLILCPHE
+48 RAFPKLILCPHE

-109 GRAPATT
+109 GRAPMTT
-116 FDNVTGGRD
+116 FDDVTGGRD

-154 SMAHEVISRAGA
+154 SMAHEVVSRAGA

-186 APVDAESLGAYGH
+186 APVDAASVGAYGH
-199 QNHLPVKAQGA
+199 QNHLPVRAQGA
-210 DADAIQAIARQLMA
+210 DPSAVRAIAEQLMR
-224 SENPMLVS
+224 SDNPMLVT
-232 AYAGRNHE
+232 AYAGRNRE
-240 APALIEKLAEL
+240 APALIEKLAVL

-258 FNSIYLNIRRDS
+258 FNTIYMNIRRDS
-270 PYFAGYHPGAFTEQA
+270 PYFAGYNPAAFTEQA

-310 AQMDVDAIKRDIP
+310 AQLDVDAIKRDIP
-323 MWGFALNARL
+323 MWGFPLNARI
-333 EGDSVKL
+333 EGDSVCLIK
-340 LTQLIAAIEQN
+340 QLIEIIESS
-351 ATPEFRFKAQQR
+351 ATPEFKSKAAAR
-363 GQVLKAEHAKNKQRA
+363 SLALKTAHAQNRQKA
-378 AKMAQEPGTLNAINP
+378 ASLAQAKGVVNAINP
-393 HFLCAAL
+393 HYLCAVM
-400 GQHIHLEDV
+400 GQKIDLHDV

-419 AVFEQIPRELPG
+419 AVFEQIPREVPG

-444 AGTALGMKL
+444 AGTALGIKL
-453 AQASSN
+453 AQADN
-459 ALSNAQGRVIHFVGD
+459 RVIHFVGD
-474 GSFYFSNPSA
+474 GSFYFSNPSS
-484 VYAVARQ
+484 VYAVANQ
-491 YNLPIL
+491 YGLPIL

-518 LGEAKNTNQFASD
+518 QGEAKSTNQFASD
-531 LGYCTD
+531 LGYATD

-550 RLVDPTQVSASIA
+550 RLTDPEQVEAAIE
-563 RCLAALDAGQSALL
+563 RCLAALDAGRSALL

>member
-1 MTEKYTRTASHDLLQ
+1 MSENYTRTASHDLLQ

-41 AHWRAQG
+41 AHWREQG
-48 KSFPQLILCPHE
+48 RAFPKLILCPHE

-109 GRAPATT
+109 GRAPMST
-116 FDNVTGGRD
+116 FDSATGGRD

-131 QEPFDQAS
+131 QEPFDQGS
-139 VVRPYVKWEYNLAWP
+139 VVRPYVKWEYNLTWP

-186 APVDAESLGAYGH
+186 APVDAQSIGAYGH

-210 DADAIQAIARQLMA
+210 DANAIAQIAAKLMA
-224 SENPMLVS
+224 SENPMLVT
-232 AYAGRNHE
+232 AYAGRNHA
-240 APALIEKLAEL
+240 APALIEKLAML

-258 FNSIYLNIRRDS
+258 FNSIYLNIRRNS
-270 PYFAGYHPGAFTEQA
+270 PFFAGYNPAAFTEQA

-310 AQMDVDAIKRDIP
+310 AQLDVDAIKRDIP
-323 MWGFALNARL
+323 MWGFPLNARI
-333 EGDSVKL
+333 EGDSVRL
-340 LTQLIAAIEQN
+340 LTQLIECIEQT
-351 ATPEFRFKAQQR
+351 ATPAFKAMASQR
-363 GQVLKAEHAKNKQRA
+363 SLIIQAEHEKNQQKA
-378 AKMAQEPGTLNAINP
+378 AAMAQEPGKVNAINP
-393 HFLCAAL
+393 HFLCAAI
-400 GQHIHLEDV
+400 GRQIRSEDV

-419 AVFEQIPRELPG
+419 AVFEQIPREIPG
-431 SLMGLSGGGLGFS
+431 TLMGLSGGGLGFS
-444 AGTALGMKL
+444 AGTALGIKL
-453 AQASSN
+453 AQTQS
-459 ALSNAQGRVIHFVGD
+459 RVIHFVGD
-474 GSFYFSNPSA
+474 GSFYFSNPSS
-484 VYAVARQ
+484 VYAVAHQ
-491 YNLPIL
+491 YDLPIL

-518 LGEAKNTNQFASD
+518 KGEAKSTNQFASD
-531 LGYCTD
+531 LGYGTD

-550 RLVDPTQVSASIA
+550 RLVDPSQTEAAIA

>member
-1 MTEKYTRTASHDLLQ
+1 
-16 GLVDLGIEYLFC
+16 
-28 NLGTDHAPLIEEM
+28 
-41 AHWRAQG
+41 
-48 KSFPQLILCPHE
+48 
-60 NTAVHM
+60 
-66 AGGYAVATGRGQ
+66 
-78 AVLVHVDAGTANA
+78 
-91 AMGLHNLCRT
+91 MGLHNLCRT

-109 GRAPATT
+109 GRAPMST
-116 FDNVTGGRD
+116 FDDATGGRD

-154 SMAHEVISRAGA
+154 SMAHEVVSRAGA

-186 APVDAESLGAYGH
+186 APVDAASLGAFGH

-210 DADAIQAIARQLMA
+210 DASAVRAIAEQLMR
-224 SENPMLVS
+224 SENPMLVT
-232 AYAGRNHE
+232 AYAGRNHK
-240 APALIEKLAEL
+240 APALIEKLAIL

-258 FNSIYLNIRRDS
+258 FNTIYMNIRRDS
-270 PYFAGYHPGAFTEQA
+270 PYFAGYNPAAFTEQA

-298 PKTTRVNPNAYW
+298 PKTTRVNPQAYW
-310 AQMDVDAIKRDIP
+310 AQLDVDAIKRDIP
-323 MWGFALNARL
+323 MWGFPLNARI
-333 EGDSVKL
+333 EGDSVRL
-340 LTQLIAAIEQN
+340 IAQLIEIIEAS
-351 ATPEFRFKAQQR
+351 ATPEFKTKAAAR
-363 GQVLKAEHAKNKQRA
+363 GLALQAAHAQNRHRA
-378 AKMAQEPGTLNAINP
+378 ASLAQVPGVVNAINP
-393 HFLCAAL
+393 HYLCAAI
-400 GQHIHLEDV
+400 GQQINLQDV

-419 AVFEQIPRELPG
+419 AVFEQIPREVPG

-453 AQASSN
+453 AQADN
-459 ALSNAQGRVIHFVGD
+459 RVIHFVGD
-474 GSFYFSNPSA
+474 GSFYFSNPSS
-484 VYAVARQ
+484 VYAVSSQ
-491 YNLPIL
+491 YGLPIL

-518 LGEAKNTNQFASD
+518 QGQAKGANQFASD
-531 LGYCTD
+531 LGYPTD

-550 RLVDPTQVSASIA
+550 RLVDPAQVDAAIA
-563 RCLAALDAGQSALL
+563 RCLAALDAGRSALL

>member
-1 MTEKYTRTASHDLLQ
+1 MSKEYMRTASSDLLQ

-41 AHWRAQG
+41 AHWREQG
-48 KSFPQLILCPHE
+48 RAFPKLILCPHE

-109 GRAPATT
+109 GRAPMST
-116 FDNVTGGRD
+116 FDGVTGGRD

-154 SMAHEVISRAGA
+154 SMAHEVVSRAGA

-186 APVDAESLGAYGH
+186 APVDAASVGAYGH

-210 DADAIQAIARQLMA
+210 DASAVRAIAEQLMR
-224 SENPMLVS
+224 SDNPMLVT
-232 AYAGRNHE
+232 AYAGRNRE
-240 APALIEKLAEL
+240 APALIEKLAVL

-258 FNSIYLNIRRDS
+258 FNTIYMNIRRDS
-270 PYFAGYHPGAFTEQA
+270 PYFAGYNPAAFTEQA

-310 AQMDVDAIKRDIP
+310 AQLDVDAIKRDIP
-323 MWGFALNARL
+323 MWGFPLNARI
-333 EGDSVKL
+333 EGDSVRL
-340 LTQLIAAIEQN
+340 IVQLIEIIESS
-351 ATPEFRFKAQQR
+351 ATPEFKTKAAARGLAFKTAHAQ
-363 GQVLKAEHAKNKQRA
+363 NKQKA
-378 AKMAQEPGTLNAINP
+378 ASLAQAKGVVNAINP
-393 HFLCAAL
+393 HYLCAVM
-400 GQHIHLEDV
+400 GQKIDLHDV

-419 AVFEQIPRELPG
+419 AVFEQIPREVPG

-444 AGTALGMKL
+444 AGTALGIKL
-453 AQASSN
+453 AQADN
-459 ALSNAQGRVIHFVGD
+459 RVIHFVGD
-474 GSFYFSNPSA
+474 GSFYFSNPSS
-484 VYAVARQ
+484 VYAVANQ
-491 YNLPIL
+491 YGLPIL

-518 LGEAKNTNQFASD
+518 QGEAKSTNQFASD
-531 LGYCTD
+531 LGYSTD

-550 RLVDPTQVSASIA
+550 RLTDPEQVEAAIE
-563 RCLAALDAGQSALL
+563 RCLAALDAGRSALL

>member
-1 MTEKYTRTASHDLLQ
+1 MSQPYIRTASNDLLQ

-41 AHWRAQG
+41 AHWREQG
-48 KSFPQLILCPHE
+48 RALPKLILCPHE

-109 GRAPATT
+109 GRAPMTT
-116 FDNVTGGRD
+116 FDDVTGGRD

-154 SMAHEVISRAGA
+154 SMAHEVVSRAGA

-186 APVDAESLGAYGH
+186 APVDAASVGAYGH

-210 DADAIQAIARQLMA
+210 DASAVRAIAEQLMR
-224 SENPMLVS
+224 SDNPMLVT
-232 AYAGRNHE
+232 AYAGRNRE
-240 APALIEKLAEL
+240 APALIEKLAVL

-258 FNSIYLNIRRDS
+258 FNTIYMNIRRDS
-270 PYFAGYHPGAFTEQA
+270 PYFAGYNPAAFTEQA

-310 AQMDVDAIKRDIP
+310 AQLDVDAIKRDIP
-323 MWGFALNARL
+323 MWGFPLNARI
-333 EGDSVKL
+333 EGDSVRL
-340 LTQLIAAIEQN
+340 IAQLIEIIESS
-351 ATPEFRFKAQQR
+351 ATPEFKTKAAARGLAFKTAHAQNRQ
-363 GQVLKAEHAKNKQRA
+363 KAASLAQAK
-378 AKMAQEPGTLNAINP
+378 GVVNAINP
-393 HFLCAAL
+393 HYLCAVM
-400 GQHIHLEDV
+400 GQKIDLHDV

-419 AVFEQIPRELPG
+419 AVFEQIPREVPG

-444 AGTALGMKL
+444 AGTALGIKL
-453 AQASSN
+453 AQAKN
-459 ALSNAQGRVIHFVGD
+459 RVIHFVGD
-474 GSFYFSNPSA
+474 GSFYFSNPSS
-484 VYAVARQ
+484 VYAVANQ
-491 YNLPIL
+491 YGLPIL

-518 LGEAKNTNQFASD
+518 QGEAKSTNQFASD
-531 LGYCTD
+531 LGYSTD

-550 RLVDPTQVSASIA
+550 RLTDPEQVEAAVERS
-563 RCLAALDAGQSALL
+563 LAALDAGRSVLL

>member
-1 MTEKYTRTASHDLLQ
+1 MSKEYIRTASHDLLQ

-41 AHWRAQG
+41 AHWREQG
-48 KSFPQLILCPHE
+48 RAFPKLILCPHE

-91 AMGLHNLCRT
+91 TMGLHNLCRT

-109 GRAPATT
+109 GRAPMTT
-116 FDNVTGGRD
+116 FDDVTGGRD

-154 SMAHEVISRAGA
+154 SMAHEVVSRAGA

-186 APVDAESLGAYGH
+186 APVDAASVGAYGH
-199 QNHLPVKAQGA
+199 QNHLPVRAQGA
-210 DADAIQAIARQLMA
+210 DPSAVRAIAEQLMR
-224 SENPMLVS
+224 SDNPMLVT
-232 AYAGRNHE
+232 AYAGRNRE
-240 APALIEKLAEL
+240 APALIEKLAVL

-258 FNSIYLNIRRDS
+258 FNTIYMNIRRDS
-270 PYFAGYHPGAFTEQA
+270 PYFGGYNPAAFTEQA

-310 AQMDVDAIKRDIP
+310 AQLDVDAIKRDIP
-323 MWGFALNARL
+323 MWGFPLNARI
-333 EGDSVKL
+333 EGDSVRL
-340 LTQLIAAIEQN
+340 IAQLIEIIESSATSEFKTKAAARGLALKTAHAQN
-351 ATPEFRFKAQQR
+351 RQKAASLAQ
-363 GQVLKAEHAKNKQRA
+363 AK
-378 AKMAQEPGTLNAINP
+378 GVVNAINP
-393 HFLCAAL
+393 HYLCAMM
-400 GQHIHLEDV
+400 GQKIDLHDV

-419 AVFEQIPRELPG
+419 AVFEQIPREVPG

-444 AGTALGMKL
+444 AGTALGIKL
-453 AQASSN
+453 AQAKN
-459 ALSNAQGRVIHFVGD
+459 RVIHFVGD
-474 GSFYFSNPSA
+474 GSFYFSNPSS
-484 VYAVARQ
+484 VYAVANQ
-491 YNLPIL
+491 YGLPIL

-518 LGEAKNTNQFASD
+518 QGEAKSTNQFASD
-531 LGYCTD
+531 LGYSTD

-550 RLVDPTQVSASIA
+550 RLTDPEQVEAAIE
-563 RCLAALDAGQSALL
+563 RCLAALDAGRSALL

>member
-1 MTEKYTRTASHDLLQ
+1 MTPSSNYTRTASHDLLQ

-41 AHWRAQG
+41 AHWRSQG
-48 KSFPQLILCPHE
+48 RAFPQLILCPHE

-109 GRAPATT
+109 GRAPMST
-116 FDNVTGGRD
+116 FDNATGGRD

-154 SMAHEVISRAGA
+154 SMAHEVVSRAGA

-186 APVDAESLGAYGH
+186 APVDAESIGAYGH
-199 QNHLPVKAQGA
+199 QNHMPVKAQGA
-210 DADAIQAIARQLMA
+210 DLETIQAIAAQLMA
-224 SENPMLVS
+224 SDNPMLVT

-240 APALIEKLAEL
+240 APALIERLAEL

-258 FNSIYLNIRRDS
+258 FNSIYLNIRRNS
-270 PYFAGYHPGAFTEQA
+270 PYFAGYNPAAFTAQA

-298 PKTTRVNPNAYW
+298 PKTTRVNPDAFW

-323 MWGFALNARL
+323 MWGFPLNARV

-340 LTQLIAAIEQN
+340 LKQLITVIEN
-351 ATPEFRFKAQQR
+351 IATPEFKRKAQER
-363 GQVLKAEHAKNKQRA
+363 GQNFLAEQEKNKQRVA
-378 AKMAQEPGTLNAINP
+378 ALAHDPGKVNAINP
-393 HFLCAAL
+393 HFLCAAF
-400 GQHIHLEDV
+400 GQLLDSKDV

-419 AVFEQIPRELPG
+419 AVFEQIPREVPG

-453 AQASSN
+453 AQSEN
-459 ALSNAQGRVIHFVGD
+459 RVIHFVGD

-518 LGEAKNTNQFASD
+518 LGEAKNTDQFASD
-531 LGYCTD
+531 LGYGTD

-550 RLVDPTQVSASIA
+550 RLVDPAEVTASIK
-563 RCLAALDAGQSALL
+563 RCLAALDSGQSALL

>member
-1 MTEKYTRTASHDLLQ
+1 MTQEYMRTAANDLLQ
-16 GLVDLGIEYLFC
+16 GLVDLGIDYLFC

-41 AHWRAQG
+41 AHWREQG
-48 KSFPQLILCPHE
+48 RAFPKLILCPHE

-109 GRAPATT
+109 GRAPMST
-116 FDNVTGGRD
+116 FDDATGGRD

-154 SMAHEVISRAGA
+154 SMAHEVVSRAGA

-186 APVDAESLGAYGH
+186 APVDAASLGAFGH

-210 DADAIQAIARQLMA
+210 DASAVRAIAEQLMR
-224 SENPMLVS
+224 SENPMLVT
-232 AYAGRNHE
+232 AYAGRNHK
-240 APALIEKLAEL
+240 APALIEKLAIL

-258 FNSIYLNIRRDS
+258 FNTIYMNIRRDS
-270 PYFAGYHPGAFTEQA
+270 PYFGGYNPAAFTEQA

-298 PKTTRVNPNAYW
+298 PKTTRVNPQAYW
-310 AQMDVDAIKRDIP
+310 AQLDVDAIKRDIP
-323 MWGFALNARL
+323 MWGFPLNARI
-333 EGDSVKL
+333 EGDSVRL
-340 LTQLIAAIEQN
+340 IAQLIEIIEAS
-351 ATPEFRFKAQQR
+351 ATPEFKTKAAAR
-363 GQVLKAEHAKNKQRA
+363 GLALQAAHAQNRHRA
-378 AKMAQEPGTLNAINP
+378 ASLAQVPGVVNAINP
-393 HFLCAAL
+393 HYLCAAI
-400 GQHIHLEDV
+400 GQQINLQDV

-419 AVFEQIPRELPG
+419 AVFEQIPREVPG

-453 AQASSN
+453 AQADN
-459 ALSNAQGRVIHFVGD
+459 RVIHFVGD
-474 GSFYFSNPSA
+474 GSFYFSNPSS
-484 VYAVARQ
+484 VYAVSSQ
-491 YNLPIL
+491 YGLPIL

-518 LGEAKNTNQFASD
+518 QGQAKGANQFASD
-531 LGYCTD
+531 LGYPTD

-550 RLVDPTQVSASIA
+550 RLVDPAQVDAAIA
-563 RCLAALDAGQSALL
+563 RCLAALDAGRSALL

>member
-1 MTEKYTRTASHDLLQ
+1 MSENYTRTASHDLLQ

-41 AHWRAQG
+41 AHWREQG
-48 KSFPQLILCPHE
+48 RAFPKLILCPHE

-109 GRAPATT
+109 GRAPMST
-116 FDNVTGGRD
+116 FDSATGGRD

-186 APVDAESLGAYGH
+186 APVDAQSIGAYGH

-210 DADAIQAIARQLMA
+210 DANAIAQIAAKLMA
-224 SENPMLVS
+224 SENPMLVT
-232 AYAGRNHE
+232 AYAGRNHA
-240 APALIEKLAEL
+240 APALIEKLAML

-258 FNSIYLNIRRDS
+258 FNSIYLNIRRNS
-270 PYFAGYHPGAFTEQA
+270 PFFAGYNPAAFTEQA

-310 AQMDVDAIKRDIP
+310 AQLDVDAIKRDIP
-323 MWGFALNARL
+323 MWGFPLNARI
-333 EGDSVKL
+333 EGDSVRL
-340 LTQLIAAIEQN
+340 LMQLIECIEQT
-351 ATPEFRFKAQQR
+351 ATPAFKAMASQR
-363 GQVLKAEHAKNKQRA
+363 SLIIQAEHEKNQQRA
-378 AKMAQEPGTLNAINP
+378 AAMAQEPGKVNAINP
-393 HFLCAAL
+393 HFLCAAI
-400 GQHIHLEDV
+400 GRQIRSEDV

-419 AVFEQIPRELPG
+419 AVFEQIPREMPG
-431 SLMGLSGGGLGFS
+431 TLMGLSGGGLGFS
-444 AGTALGMKL
+444 AGTALGIKL
-453 AQASSN
+453 AQTQS
-459 ALSNAQGRVIHFVGD
+459 RVIHFVGD
-474 GSFYFSNPSA
+474 GSFYFSNPSS
-484 VYAVARQ
+484 VYAVAHQ
-491 YNLPIL
+491 YDLPIL

-518 LGEAKNTNQFASD
+518 KGEAKSTNQFASD
-531 LGYCTD
+531 LGYGTD

-550 RLVDPTQVSASIA
+550 RLVDPSQTEAAIA

>member
-1 MTEKYTRTASHDLLQ
+1 MTPSSDYTRTASNDLLQ

-41 AHWRAQG
+41 AHWRSQG
-48 KSFPQLILCPHE
+48 RAFPQLILCPHE

-109 GRAPATT
+109 GRAPMST
-116 FDNVTGGRD
+116 FDNATGGRD

-154 SMAHEVISRAGA
+154 SMAHEVVSRAGA

-186 APVDAESLGAYGH
+186 APVDAASIGAYGH
-199 QNHLPVKAQGA
+199 QNHMPVKAQGA
-210 DADAIQAIARQLMA
+210 DLETIQAIAVQLMA
-224 SENPMLVS
+224 SDNPMLVT

-240 APALIEKLAEL
+240 APALIERLAEL

-258 FNSIYLNIRRDS
+258 FNSVYLNIRRNS
-270 PYFAGYHPGAFTEQA
+270 PYFAGYNPAAFTAQA

-298 PKTTRVNPNAYW
+298 PKTTRVNPDAFW

-323 MWGFALNARL
+323 MWGFPLNARV
-333 EGDSVKL
+333 EGNSVKL
-340 LTQLIAAIEQN
+340 LKQLISVIEN
-351 ATPEFRFKAQQR
+351 IATPEFKRKAQER
-363 GQVLKAEHAKNKQRA
+363 GQTFLAEQEKNKQRVA
-378 AKMAQEPGTLNAINP
+378 ALAHNPGKVNAINP
-393 HFLCAAL
+393 HFLCAAF
-400 GQHIHLEDV
+400 GQLIDSKDV

-419 AVFEQIPRELPG
+419 AVFEQIPREVPG

-453 AQASSN
+453 AQSEN
-459 ALSNAQGRVIHFVGD
+459 RVIHFVGD

-518 LGEAKNTNQFASD
+518 LGEAKTTDQFASD
-531 LGYCTD
+531 LGYGTD

-550 RLVDPTQVSASIA
+550 RLVDPAEVKASIK
-563 RCLAALDAGQSALL
+563 RCLAALDSGQSALL

>member
-1 MTEKYTRTASHDLLQ
+1 MSENYTRTASHDLLQ

-41 AHWRAQG
+41 AHWREQG
-48 KSFPQLILCPHE
+48 RAFPKLILCPHE

-109 GRAPATT
+109 GRAPMST
-116 FDNVTGGRD
+116 FDSATGGRD

-186 APVDAESLGAYGH
+186 APVDVQSIGAYGH

-210 DADAIQAIARQLMA
+210 DANAIAQIAAKLMA
-224 SENPMLVS
+224 SENPMLVT
-232 AYAGRNHE
+232 AYAGRNHA
-240 APALIEKLAEL
+240 APALIEKLAML

-258 FNSIYLNIRRDS
+258 FNSIYLNIRRNS
-270 PYFAGYHPGAFTEQA
+270 PFFAGYNPAAFTEQA

-310 AQMDVDAIKRDIP
+310 AQLDVDAIKRDIP
-323 MWGFALNARL
+323 MWGFPLNARI
-333 EGDSVKL
+333 EGDSVRL
-340 LTQLIAAIEQN
+340 LTQLIECIEQT
-351 ATPEFRFKAQQR
+351 ATPAFKAMASQR
-363 GQVLKAEHAKNKQRA
+363 SLIIQAEHEKNQQRA
-378 AKMAQEPGTLNAINP
+378 ATMAQEPGKLNAINP
-393 HFLCAAL
+393 HFLCAAI
-400 GQHIHLEDV
+400 GRKIRSEDV

-419 AVFEQIPRELPG
+419 AVFEQIPREMPG
-431 SLMGLSGGGLGFS
+431 TLMGLSGGGLGFS
-444 AGTALGMKL
+444 AGTALGIKL
-453 AQASSN
+453 AQTQS
-459 ALSNAQGRVIHFVGD
+459 RVIHFVGD
-474 GSFYFSNPSA
+474 GSFYFSNPSS
-484 VYAVARQ
+484 VYAVAHQ
-491 YNLPIL
+491 YDLPIM

-518 LGEAKNTNQFASD
+518 KGEAKSTNQFASD
-531 LGYCTD
+531 LGYGTD

-550 RLVDPTQVSASIA
+550 RLVDPSQTEAAIA

>member
-1 MTEKYTRTASHDLLQ
+1 MSENYTRTASHDLLQ

-41 AHWRAQG
+41 AHWREQG
-48 KSFPQLILCPHE
+48 RAFPKLILCPHE

-109 GRAPATT
+109 GRAPMST
-116 FDNVTGGRD
+116 FDSATGGRD

-186 APVDAESLGAYGH
+186 APVDAQSIGAYGH

-210 DADAIQAIARQLMA
+210 DANAIAQIAAKLMA
-224 SENPMLVS
+224 SENPMLVT
-232 AYAGRNHE
+232 AYAGRNHA
-240 APALIEKLAEL
+240 APALIEKLAML

-258 FNSIYLNIRRDS
+258 FNSIYLNIRRNS
-270 PYFAGYHPGAFTEQA
+270 PFFAGYNPAAFTEQA

-310 AQMDVDAIKRDIP
+310 AQLDVDAIKRDIP
-323 MWGFALNARL
+323 MWGFPLNARI
-333 EGDSVKL
+333 EGDSVRL
-340 LTQLIAAIEQN
+340 LTQLIECIEQT
-351 ATPEFRFKAQQR
+351 ATPAFKAMASQR
-363 GQVLKAEHAKNKQRA
+363 SLIIQAEHEKNQQRA
-378 AKMAQEPGTLNAINP
+378 AAMAQEPGKVNAINP
-393 HFLCAAL
+393 HFLCAAI
-400 GQHIHLEDV
+400 GRQIRSEDV

-419 AVFEQIPRELPG
+419 AVFEQIPREMPG
-431 SLMGLSGGGLGFS
+431 TLMGLSGGGLGFS
-444 AGTALGMKL
+444 AGTALGIKL
-453 AQASSN
+453 AQTQS
-459 ALSNAQGRVIHFVGD
+459 RVIHFVGD
-474 GSFYFSNPSA
+474 GSFYFSNPSS
-484 VYAVARQ
+484 VYAVAHQ
-491 YNLPIL
+491 YDLPIL

-518 LGEAKNTNQFASD
+518 KGEAKSTNQFASD
-531 LGYCTD
+531 LGYGTD

-550 RLVDPTQVSASIA
+550 RLVDPSQTEAAIA

>member
-1 MTEKYTRTASHDLLQ
+1 MTPSSNYTRTASHDLLQ

-41 AHWRAQG
+41 AHWRSQG
-48 KSFPQLILCPHE
+48 RAFPQLILCPHE

-109 GRAPATT
+109 GRAPMST
-116 FDNVTGGRD
+116 FDNATGGRD

-154 SMAHEVISRAGA
+154 SMAHEVVSRAGA

-186 APVDAESLGAYGH
+186 APVDAESIGAYGH
-199 QNHLPVKAQGA
+199 QNHMPVKAQGA
-210 DADAIQAIARQLMA
+210 DLETIQAIAAQLMA
-224 SENPMLVS
+224 SDNPMLVT

-240 APALIEKLAEL
+240 APALIERLAEL

-258 FNSIYLNIRRDS
+258 FNSIYLNIRRNS
-270 PYFAGYHPGAFTEQA
+270 PYFAGYNPAAFTAQA

-298 PKTTRVNPNAYW
+298 PKTTRVNRDAYW

-323 MWGFALNARL
+323 MWGFPLNARV

-340 LTQLIAAIEQN
+340 LKQLIAVIEN
-351 ATPEFRFKAQQR
+351 IATPEFKRKAQER
-363 GQVLKAEHAKNKQRA
+363 GQTFLAEQEKNKQRVA
-378 AKMAQEPGTLNAINP
+378 ALAHDPGKVNAINP
-393 HFLCAAL
+393 HFLCAAF
-400 GQHIHLEDV
+400 GQLIDSKDV

-419 AVFEQIPRELPG
+419 AVFEQIPREVPG

-453 AQASSN
+453 AQSEN
-459 ALSNAQGRVIHFVGD
+459 RVIHFVGD

-518 LGEAKNTNQFASD
+518 LGEAKNTDQFASD
-531 LGYCTD
+531 LGYGTD

-550 RLVDPTQVSASIA
+550 RLVDPAEVTASIK
-563 RCLAALDAGQSALL
+563 RCLAALDSGQSALL

>member
-1 MTEKYTRTASHDLLQ
+1 MSKEYMRTASSDLLQ

-41 AHWRAQG
+41 AHWREQG
-48 KSFPQLILCPHE
+48 RAFPKLILCPHE

-109 GRAPATT
+109 GRAPMST
-116 FDNVTGGRD
+116 FDGATGGRD

-154 SMAHEVISRAGA
+154 SMAHEVVSRAGA

-186 APVDAESLGAYGH
+186 APVDAASVGAYGH

-210 DADAIQAIARQLMA
+210 DPSAVRAIAEQLMR
-224 SENPMLVS
+224 SDNPMLVT
-232 AYAGRNHE
+232 AYAGRNRE
-240 APALIEKLAEL
+240 APALIEKLAVL

-258 FNSIYLNIRRDS
+258 FNTIYMNIRRDS
-270 PYFAGYHPGAFTEQA
+270 PYFAGYNPAAFTEQA

-310 AQMDVDAIKRDIP
+310 AQLDVDAIKRDIP
-323 MWGFALNARL
+323 MWGFPLNARI
-333 EGDSVKL
+333 EGDSVRL
-340 LTQLIAAIEQN
+340 ITQLIEIIESS
-351 ATPEFRFKAQQR
+351 ATPEFKTKAAAR
-363 GQVLKAEHAKNKQRA
+363 GLALKTAHAQNRQKA
-378 AKMAQEPGTLNAINP
+378 ASLAQARGVVNAINP
-393 HFLCAAL
+393 HYLCAVM
-400 GQHIHLEDV
+400 GQKIDLHDV

-419 AVFEQIPRELPG
+419 AVFEQIPREVPG

-444 AGTALGMKL
+444 AGTALGIKL
-453 AQASSN
+453 AQAKN
-459 ALSNAQGRVIHFVGD
+459 RVIHFVGD
-474 GSFYFSNPSA
+474 GSFYFSNPSS
-484 VYAVARQ
+484 VYAVANQ
-491 YNLPIL
+491 YDLPIL

-518 LGEAKNTNQFASD
+518 QGEAKSTNQFASD
-531 LGYCTD
+531 LGYSTD

-550 RLVDPTQVSASIA
+550 RLTDPEQVEAAIE
-563 RCLAALDAGQSALL
+563 RCLAALDAGRSALL

>member
-1 MTEKYTRTASHDLLQ
+1 MSENYTRTASHDLLQ

-41 AHWRAQG
+41 AHWREQG
-48 KSFPQLILCPHE
+48 RAFPKVILCPHE

-109 GRAPATT
+109 GRAPMST
-116 FDNVTGGRD
+116 FDSATGGRD

-186 APVDAESLGAYGH
+186 APVDAQSMGAYGQ

-210 DADAIQAIARQLMA
+210 DTAAIEQIAAKLMA
-224 SENPMLVS
+224 AENPMLVT
-232 AYAGRNHE
+232 AYAGRNHA
-240 APALIEKLAEL
+240 APALIEKLASL

-258 FNSIYLNIRRDS
+258 FNSIYMNIRRNS
-270 PYFAGYHPGAFTEQA
+270 PFFAGYNPAAFTEQA
-285 DFGLMVDVDVPWI
+285 DFGLMLDVDVPWI
-298 PKTTRVNPNAYW
+298 PKTTRVNPKAYW

-323 MWGFALNARL
+323 MWGFPLHVRI
-333 EGDSVKL
+333 EGDSVRL
-340 LTQLIAAIEQN
+340 LTQLIDLIEQA
-351 ATPEFRFKAQQR
+351 ATPAFKAKANQR
-363 GQVLKAEHAKNKQRA
+363 SLLIKADHEKNQQRA
-378 AKMAQEPGTLNAINP
+378 AAMAKEPGKLNAINP
-393 HFLCAAL
+393 HFLCAAI
-400 GQHIHLEDV
+400 GQKIRSEDV

-431 SLMGLSGGGLGFS
+431 TLMGLSGGGLGFS
-444 AGTALGMKL
+444 AGTALGIKL
-453 AQASSN
+453 AQAQS
-459 ALSNAQGRVIHFVGD
+459 RVIHFVGD
-474 GSFYFSNPSA
+474 GSFYFSNPSS

-518 LGEAKNTNQFASD
+518 QGEAKSTNQFASD
-531 LGYCTD
+531 LGYGTD

-550 RLVDPTQVSASIA
+550 RLVDPSQTDAAIA

>member
-1 MTEKYTRTASHDLLQ
+1 MSQEYIRTAANDLLQ
-16 GLVDLGIEYLFC
+16 GLVDLGIDYLFC

-41 AHWRAQG
+41 AHWREQG
-48 KSFPQLILCPHE
+48 RAFPTLILCPHE

-109 GRAPATT
+109 GRAPMST
-116 FDNVTGGRD
+116 FDDATGGRD

-154 SMAHEVISRAGA
+154 SMAHEVVSRAGA

-186 APVDAESLGAYGH
+186 APVDAASLGAFGH

-210 DADAIQAIARQLMA
+210 DASAVRAIAEQLMR
-224 SENPMLVS
+224 SENPMLVT
-232 AYAGRNHE
+232 AYAGRNHK
-240 APALIEKLAEL
+240 APALIEKLAML

-258 FNSIYLNIRRDS
+258 FNTIYMNIRRDS
-270 PYFAGYHPGAFTEQA
+270 PYFGGYNPAAFTEQA

-310 AQMDVDAIKRDIP
+310 AQLDVDAIKRDIP
-323 MWGFALNARL
+323 MWGFPLNARI
-333 EGDSVKL
+333 EGDSVL
-340 LTQLIAAIEQN
+340 LIAQLIDIIEAS
-351 ATPEFRFKAQQR
+351 ATPEFKTKAAAR
-363 GQVLKAEHAKNKQRA
+363 GLALQTAHAQNRHRA
-378 AKMAQEPGTLNAINP
+378 ASLAQVRGVVNAINP
-393 HFLCAAL
+393 HYLCAAI
-400 GQHIHLEDV
+400 GRHIRLQDM

-419 AVFEQIPRELPG
+419 AVFEQIPREVPG

-444 AGTALGMKL
+444 AGTALGIKL
-453 AQASSN
+453 AQADN
-459 ALSNAQGRVIHFVGD
+459 RVIHFVGD
-474 GSFYFSNPSA
+474 GSFYFSNPSS
-484 VYAVARQ
+484 VYAVASQ
-491 YNLPIL
+491 YGLPIL

-518 LGEAKNTNQFASD
+518 QGQAKDTNQFASD
-531 LGYCTD
+531 LGYSTD

-550 RLVDPTQVSASIA
+550 RLVDPAQAEAAIK
-563 RCLAALDAGQSALL
+563 RCLAALDAGRSALL